1 MRRTT
6 GPRIAHAA
14 RPLNSSH
21 SGSPARRPPKHRPIR
36 YNESSTMNNPKVLEN
51 TQVMVVDDNADT
63 CDLLRVVLEQAGA
76 TVVVAQS
83 VDSAVDAFRKNPSHA
98 VIADIRLGNADG
110 YD

>member
-1 MRRTT
+1 MDFKA
-6 GPRIAHAA
+6 GGH
-14 RPLNSSH
+14 RPPLQRVFVQ
-21 SGSPARRPPKHRPIR
+21 SPGPPKHGPLR

-98 VIADIRLGNADG
+98 VIADIRLGN
-110 YD
+110 